1 MVWQLLTH
9 LLQAPPTAPILWNV
23 NIPAVPQDLL
33 QGCKITRLGRRHH
46 AQSIVPAR
54 NPDKAHAAIG
64 GWRGVLESVLPGLAF
79 VLLFRRLG
87 LGATLGYL
95 LARLY
100 DHILGGQNRTQTDG
114 TGKIALPR
122 K

>member
-54 NPDKAHAAIG
+54 NPRGEEVYWIG
-64 GWRGVLESVLPGLAF
+64 PVGEVSDRQQGTDFAENEAGFVTITPLSVDLTDYRQMGEVAEFWQGV
-79 VLLFRRLG
+79 
-87 LGATLGYL
+87 
-95 LARLY
+95 
-100 DHILGGQNRTQTDG
+100 
-114 TGKIALPR
+114 AL
-122 K
+122 